1 MGLTSRLVLISVGMN
16 NMKCVIITVFYFKL
30 LSADVI
36 IEMLLG
42 IYQLLQ
48 PKVSYNGKTHFQ

>member
-1 MGLTSRLVLISVGMN
+1 MGLASRLVLISVGMN
-16 NMKCVIITVFYFKL
+16 NKKYVIITVFYFKL

-36 IEMLLG
+36 MKLLLK

-48 PKVSYNGKTHFQ
+48 RSVKMEKTHFQ